1 MSQTEPRKEN
11 LSEEFRNLGENL
23 VGLLRAVW
31 ESPERQ
37 DLQQEIE
44 SGINQLNNTVKTE
57 MDSFSE
63 SPTGQRLKSDVQ
75 AVNEKIRSGE
85 TQEKIRDE
93 LLQALKTINDEL
105 QKASSRW
112 YEEQGGAGQPSESPD
127 PEQPADSPQ
136 EG

>member
-31 ESPERQ
+31 ETPERQ

-44 SGINQLNNTVKTE
+44 SGISELSKTVKTE
-57 MDSFSE
+57 VDSFSE
-63 SPTGQRLKSDVQ
+63 SPTGQRLKSDME

-85 TQEKIRDE
+85 TQEKIRNE

-105 QKASSRW
+105 KKASSRW
-112 YEEQGGAGQPSESPD
+112 SEEQEGAGQPSEIPD